1 MAGGSRT
8 PEAAGPAKIRV
19 MIVDDIAETRDNLE
33 KLLFFEKDIEVVA
46 KATTG
51 REALALAKQHRP
63 DVVLMDIN
71 MPDMDGIAATEA
83 LLSQVP
89 EAQVIMMSVQ
99 GEQDYLRR
107 AMLAGAREFLP
118 KPIGAEELYSA
129 IRHVYR
135 LATTQRR
142 YVTTPPPGPGGGDD
156 QGAQGQIIAVFS
168 PKGGTGTSSIACN
181 LAVAMRL
188 LTGKKVALVDG
199 NLTFGDVGVIMNLVS
214 SKTIAD
220 LVNRISELDR
230 DLLNDVMAT
239 HATQVKVLLAP
250 PNPQTGELVTSDH
263 LRTILETMKKEFEY
277 VIVDTQASFQDR
289 ALAALD
295 LADRIVALMTLELPC
310 IKNIKLFLEVAELL
324 EYPKEKTVLVLNK
337 ADNRLG
343 MRVENVEANIQH
355 KVALQIANAGHE
367 MTLAVNQGVPLVI
380 AKRDLPT
387 SKDIFAL
394 AKLLSSGLAAKTAD
408 AAKKAE
414 KAPEKTGLFGK
425 LMARR

>member
-1 MAGGSRT
+1 MVGGSQT
-8 PEAAGPAKIRV
+8 PEAAGSAKIRV

-46 KATTG
+46 KAATG
-51 REALALAKQHRP
+51 REAIALAKQHRP

-71 MPDMDGIAATEA
+71 MPDIDGIAATEA
-83 LLSQVP
+83 LLGQAP

-107 AMLAGAREFLP
+107 AMLAGAREFLL
-118 KPIGAEELYSA
+118 KPISAEELYSA

-135 LATTQRR
+135 LSTTQRR
-142 YVTTPPPGPGGGDD
+142 YVTTPPQGPGSGDD
-156 QGAQGQIIAVFS
+156 QGAQGQIIAIFS

-239 HATQVKVLLAP
+239 HTTQVKVLLAP

-263 LRTILETMKKEFEY
+263 LRTILEMMKKEFEY
-277 VIVDTQASFQDR
+277 VIVDTQSSFQDR

-310 IKNIKLFLEVAELL
+310 IKNIKLFLEVTELL

-343 MRVENVEANIQH
+343 IRVENVEANIQY

-387 SKDIFAL
+387 SKDIYAL
-394 AKLLSSGLAAKTAD
+394 AKLLSSSLAAKTAN
-408 AAKKAE
+408 AAKKTE

-425 LMARR
+425 LLARR